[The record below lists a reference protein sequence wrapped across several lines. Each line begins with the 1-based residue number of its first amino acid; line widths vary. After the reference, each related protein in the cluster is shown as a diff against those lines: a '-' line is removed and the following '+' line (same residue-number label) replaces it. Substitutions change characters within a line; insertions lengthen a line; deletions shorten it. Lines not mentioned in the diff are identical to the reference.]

1 MTRSVSDPTVVTQ
14 SPESSSD
21 EETGDDAGTREANR
35 RVGTNGAGR
44 PDRSDAASGS
54 GRVETI
60 AATPRAGVGRA
71 RYRKR
76 RTSRER
82 RWDRPIDERAELE
95 PRARTGLGFAR
106 SANARSDGDPLAR
119 TTMTATNSDRAGASE
134 SKSGWA
140 SMRANANR
148 SPTNDAVVDGDLAGL
163 GFGGDLGGFGGGGDG
178 GDGGD
183 GDDARFTPD
192 DGRNNKRV
200 YRGKALTQR
209 IKQLGDRR
217 RLDEVLALVA
227 SSPIPTTTNGRR
239 ITIGAVIGACCKCG
253 DLERGMRLLRQLDGP
268 DGCGAGA
275 PAYCA
280 LIQAHGRAGRLREAL
295 ELLEAWEKG
304 RGPRDGK
311 IGVGRNGT
319 IYVAGSLKWRK
330 KDVPLRGEKWR
341 DEMGVTWHAPRVAQS
356 RMLLTVLD
364 ACASCG
370 DVQRA
375 RGLKQKLL
383 TWEGRV
389 VDGRVAFDGVSDV
402 EAAWNAVAKA
412 HANSDDPLTA
422 LPVLREMETDPDFP
436 ATPTQVSYNI
446 ALKAC
451 QRGGRPDWA
460 RALIKRMRA
469 VAARTGDVDMYPD
482 AVSYTTAARA
492 EAAAARG
499 FAGDEYAGGVEAV
512 DAMYAEVRG
521 PLGPPP
527 DPQCY
532 AAIIDA
538 FVAYGDVSRALAAV
552 NAAERE
558 RVDLSARA
566 YLGVMRAFAA
576 AGDVRGVATLAARL
590 ESELAG
596 REARRCRPS
605 RVSSLSASDSVS
617 PASSAASSAAAA
629 ASLGGDMRGS
639 FSLGAA
645 VEAEVVMCEA
655 EAKAAAG
662 DAAGA
667 RGALERLKRLDY
679 GASSKVLRD
688 RSTELLVSLFV
699 KDIVGSSSETRDVSS
714 RETRTSRAEDQ
725 SDFDALD
732 AVGDV
737 FVAADSSVAE
747 KTNAWSITQAL
758 DLIDS
763 AWGFASLDE
772 DDEFLPSLDEDDI
785 PVPAAGGFGGFLAGA
800 VKRGEWS
807 DIAEGPYP
815 GGGDWTMPDFLTSP
829 TLRSAEAA
837 DALELWTGAASR
849 LFAGDAEPL
858 VFKGGV
864 DPAARLCDARELG
877 ATLDEDDDCV
887 VDWSAAGAF
896 SGGSLSGGDGARELT
911 RDATKDA
918 DAPTTSPP
926 PSSRLPNAFVVRVD
940 ALAGPAAAAVG
951 RDVVA
956 VVLDESL
963 RPVGTLL
970 GSASSS
976 EIAEG
981 VFVRDVMGPVPPI
994 VSGDDATVGD
1004 VAIVCAAATLDEP
1017 VAVVDSF
1024 GKLRRVLRREDLLLP
1039 ARARKPPESARRDG
1053 RSATRFGADND
1064 PR

>member
-1 MTRSVSDPTVVTQ
+1 
-14 SPESSSD
+14 
-21 EETGDDAGTREANR
+21 
-35 RVGTNGAGR
+35 
-44 PDRSDAASGS
+44 
-54 GRVETI
+54 
-60 AATPRAGVGRA
+60 
-71 RYRKR
+71 
-76 RTSRER
+76 
-82 RWDRPIDERAELE
+82 
-95 PRARTGLGFAR
+95 
-106 SANARSDGDPLAR
+106 
-119 TTMTATNSDRAGASE
+119 
-134 SKSGWA
+134 
-140 SMRANANR
+140 MRASASAR
-148 SPTNDAVVDGDLAGL
+148 SPTSDTVVDGDLAGL
-163 GFGGDLGGFGGGGDG
+163 GFGGDLGGFGGSGGAG
-178 GDGGD
+178 GGRNRGD
-183 GDDARFTPD
+183 GDGPRDRSD
-192 DGRNNKRV
+192 DRGNRRV

-227 SSPIPTTTNGRR
+227 ASPIPTTTNGRR
-239 ITIGAVIGACCKCG
+239 ITVGAVIGACCKCG
-253 DLERGMRLLRQLDGP
+253 DLERGLRLLRQLDGP

-311 IGVGRNGT
+311 IGVGRNGV

-341 DEMGVTWHAPRVAQS
+341 DDMGVTWHAPRVAQS

-370 DVQRA
+370 DVARA
-375 RGLKQKLL
+375 RKFKERLL
-383 TWEGRV
+383 AWDGRV
-389 VDGRVAFDGVSDV
+389 VDGRVAFDGVSDA
-402 EAAWNAVAKA
+402 EAAWNAIAKA
-412 HANSDDPLTA
+412 HANSDDPLSA
-422 LPVLREMETDPDFP
+422 IPVLREMETDPNDP
-436 ATPTQVSYNI
+436 AVPTQVSYNI

-460 RALIKRMRA
+460 RALIARMRA
-469 VAARTGDVDMYPD
+469 VAARTGDADMYPD

-499 FAGDEYAGGVEAV
+499 FTGDKHAGGVEAV

-552 NAAERE
+552 AAAERE
-558 RVDLSARA
+558 PGVDLSARA

-590 ESELAG
+590 EAELAG
-596 REARRCRPS
+596 RAARRR
-605 RVSSLSASDSVS
+605 RRRS
-617 PASSAASSAAAA
+617 PARAASGSDASSAAAA
-629 ASLGGDMRGS
+629 ASLGGDLRGS
-639 FSLGAA
+639 FALGAA

-699 KDIVGSSSETRDVSS
+699 KDIVSRSDDVATATSDG
-714 RETRTSRAEDQ
+714 RTTN
-725 SDFDALD
+725 DAARRGD
-732 AVGDV
+732 ERVGDV
-737 FVAADSSVAE
+737 ARASRLERTAGPDALAAAGDAFAAE
-747 KTNAWSITQAL
+747 AANDASRTWSITQAL

-815 GGGDWTMPDFLTSP
+815 GGGDWTSPDFLTSP

-858 VFKGGV
+858 VFRGGV
-864 DPAARLCDARELG
+864 DPEARLCDARELG
-877 ATLDEDDDCV
+877 ATLDEDDDCA

-896 SGGSLSGGDGARELT
+896 SGT
-911 RDATKDA
+911 
-918 DAPTTSPP
+918 P
-926 PSSRLPNAFVVRVD
+926 PSSRLPNAFVVRSD

-956 VVLDESL
+956 VVVDDGLK
-963 RPVGTLL
+963 PVGTLL
-970 GSASSS
+970 GSADAS
-976 EIAEG
+976 EIAAG
-981 VFVRDVMGPVPPI
+981 VCVRDVMGPKPTV

-1004 VAIVCAAATLDEP
+1004 VAIVCAAAALDEP
-1017 VAVVDSF
+1017 VVVVDAE

-1039 ARARKPPESARRDG
+1039 ARARK
-1053 RSATRFGADND
+1053 ND

>member
-1 MTRSVSDPTVVTQ
+1 MSDPTVVTQ

-21 EETGDDAGTREANR
+21 EETDDGEGTREANR

-44 PDRSDAASGS
+44 PARSDAASGS
-54 GRVETI
+54 GRVD
-60 AATPRAGVGRA
+60 AALKPRDAGSGRA

-95 PRARTGLGFAR
+95 TDAKTGLGFAR
-106 SANARSDGDPLAR
+106 GAERRDARSDDDLFAA
-119 TTMTATNSDRAGASE
+119 TMTATNDDRASRSSE
-134 SKSGWA
+134 SKSGWS
-140 SMRANANR
+140 SMRANASAR
-148 SPTNDAVVDGDLAGL
+148 SPASAEDAAVDGDLAGV
-163 GFGGDLGGFGGGGDG
+163 GFGGLGGFSGGGGG
-178 GDGGD
+178 GGNRGD
-183 GDDARFTPD
+183 GDGRRDRSD
-192 DGRNNKRV
+192 DRGDKRV

-217 RLDEVLALVA
+217 RLDEVLALA
-227 SSPIPTTTNGRR
+227 AASPIPTTTNGRR
-239 ITIGAVIGACCKCG
+239 ITVGAVIGACCKCG

-370 DVQRA
+370 DVARA
-375 RGLKQKLL
+375 RFFKTKLL
-383 TWEGRV
+383 AWDGRV
-389 VDGRVAFDGVSDV
+389 VDGRVAFDGVSDA

-422 LPVLREMETDPDFP
+422 LPVLREMETDPSDP
-436 ATPTQVSYNI
+436 VAPTQVSYNI

-460 RALIKRMRA
+460 RALIARMRA
-469 VAARTGDVDMYPD
+469 VAARTGDADMYPD

-499 FAGDEYAGGVEAV
+499 FAGDQHAGGVQAV

-538 FVAYGDVSRALAAV
+538 FVAHGEVARALAAV
-552 NAAERE
+552 AAAERE
-558 RVDLSARA
+558 PGVDLSARA

-576 AGDVRGVATLAARL
+576 AGDVRGVAALAARL
-590 ESELAG
+590 EAELA
-596 REARRCRPS
+596 RRAARRRRRPRGAPAARAES
-605 RVSSLSASDSVS
+605 GPGSLGSLSD
-617 PASSAASSAAAA
+617 ASSAAAA
-629 ASLGGDMRGS
+629 ASMGGDLRGS
-639 FSLGAA
+639 FGSLGAA

-679 GASSKVLRD
+679 GSASKVLRD

-699 KDIVGSSSETRDVSS
+699 KDIVGKGSESGRSSQEATRDAATVADGDAPFDKKKPFDETALAAAGDALAAEAASS
-714 RETRTSRAEDQ
+714 RREGE
-725 SDFDALD
+725 ALD
-732 AVGDV
+732 
-737 FVAADSSVAE
+737 FSAE
-747 KTNAWSITQAL
+747 KTPAWSITQAL

-815 GGGDWTMPDFLTSP
+815 GGGDWTSPDFLTSP

-849 LFAGDAEPL
+849 LFAGDTEPL
-858 VFKGGV
+858 VFRGGV
-864 DPAARLCDARELG
+864 DPEARLCDARELG
-877 ATLDEDDDCV
+877 ATLDEDDDCS

-896 SGGSLSGGDGARELT
+896 SGASASATITETSETSESG
-911 RDATKDA
+911 
-918 DAPTTSPP
+918 

-956 VVLDESL
+956 VVVDDAL

-970 GSASSS
+970 GSADAS
-976 EIAEG
+976 EMAAG
-981 VFVRDVMGPVPPI
+981 VCVRDVMGPKPTV
-994 VSGDDATVGD
+994 VFGDDATVGD
-1004 VAIVCAAATLDEP
+1004 VAIVCAAAALDEP
-1017 VAVVDSF
+1017 VAVVDAE

-1039 ARARKPPESARRDG
+1039 ARERK
-1053 RSATRFGADND
+1053 ND